1 MGSVRLVEPVTLS
14 KVDGSFS
21 TRAPT
26 LVTALPMFVG
36 NPPGPSFGQLRQQR
50 ITNCPLVAIMAAL
63 ARASPKRVMAMVR
76 VRTVTEGEQ
85 VESWYQDHVDEK
97 GERVPV
103 PVPKAGVFAVEKVF
117 TVRFQKQSIDISPM
131 LYLDGERKPRFALS
145 KDGAGWISYIEK
157 AYVVYRAQGLYEN
170 LNFEGI
176 FNPLTVE
183 RMMEDL
189 VHEFDKIKF
198 TDGGGTLFRDL
209 DPQNVDP
216 QRYPSQKIEGKQEQ
230 PGPDTFELKEQKS
243 LKATKLREAVKAMLL
258 VVKTRATIATTPS
271 SGNLHGLTGDHT
283 FAVISFGRD
292 RVQLFDAI
300 AGAVKVLSLDD
311 FIEAVDSLYQAR

>member
-63 ARASPKRVMAMVR
+63 AHASPKRVMAMVR

-103 PVPKAGVFAVEKVF
+103 PVPKAGVFAVEKVI

-131 LYLDGERKPRFALS
+131 LYLDGKRKPRFAFS
-145 KDGAGWISYIEK
+145 KDGSGWMSYIEK

-170 LNFEGI
+170 LEFKGI

-183 RMMEDL
+183 RVMEDL
-189 VHEFDKIKF
+189 VHEFDQIAIA
-198 TDGGGTLFRDL
+198 DRGGILLRD
-209 DPQNVDP
+209 PEPVNTNP
-216 QRYPSQKIEGKQEQ
+216 QRLPSQAIDGRFEQ
-230 PGPDTFELKEQKS
+230 QGPDTFGTTDHAS
-243 LKATKLREAVKAMLL
+243 LNAARLRSTIKARLQHAG
-258 VVKTRATIATTPS
+258 TRATIATTPS
-271 SGNLHGLTGDHT
+271 SGNLHGLTGNHT
-283 FAVISFGRD
+283 FAVTSFGKD

-311 FIEAVDSLYQAR
+311 FIEAVGALYQAR